1 MSIEHWIVGATGVGY
16 LIVGLLQAGKGEV
29 SNALIW
35 LGYSAAQIGL
45 WMNIK

>member
-1 MSIEHWIVGATGVGY
+1 MSIEHWIVGATGLGY
-16 LIVGLLQAGKGEV
+16 AIVGLLQLSKGSY

-35 LGYSAAQIGL
+35 LGYSIGQIGL

>member
-1 MSIEHWIVGATGVGY
+1 MNIEQTIVAATGIGY
-16 LIVGLLQAGKGEV
+16 LIVGVLQAGKGEI

>member
-1 MSIEHWIVGATGVGY
+1 MNIEQTIVALTGIGY
-16 LIVGLLQAGKGEV
+16 LIVGVLQAGKGEM

>member
-1 MSIEHWIVGATGVGY
+1 MNIEQTIVAATGIGY
-16 LIVGLLQAGKGEV
+16 LVVGVLQAGKGEV